1 MAQKISAENAAEA
14 AHYIITEYYKLNAE
28 PFFSVLSKNCVWI
41 LPGGQIVIG
50 AEAIREMFQDGFV
63 MPAFQIEDMEFDLLN
78 TGSPEQIGV
87 FGTYSLYSDA
97 ESDMILAGKQRVTM
111 MFRKEKD
118 EFRLYHLHVSNEWD
132 ELGEDEVFPVRIS
145 RQTYHYVQKLLQES
159 GKPPSRRIV
168 IKVENASYAFDPD
181 MVLYVEAVDKV
192 CTVYML
198 NRAMVIRQP
207 ITVLEAQFPKQFY
220 RIHRSYLVNCHFI
233 FQVERYAVTLVNGT
247 VLPIPAKRYM
257 EVREEITALIK

>member
-1 MAQKISAENAAEA
+1 
-14 AHYIITEYYKLNAE
+14 
-28 PFFSVLSKNCVWI
+28 
-41 LPGGQIVIG
+41 
-50 AEAIREMFQDGFV
+50 
-63 MPAFQIEDMEFDLLN
+63 MPALRVEDMEFDLLN

-87 FGTYSLYSDA
+87 FGTYSLFSNV
-97 ESDMILAGKQRVTM
+97 ESEMILAGKQRITM

-118 EFRLYHLHVSNEWD
+118 DFYLYHLHVSNEWD
-132 ELGEDEVFPVRIS
+132 EPGENEFFPVRIS

-168 IKVENASYAFDPD
+168 IKVENAAYSFDPD
-181 MVLYVEAVDKV
+181 MVLYVEAIGKV

-198 NRAMVIRQP
+198 NRTMVIRQP
-207 ITVLEAQFPKQFY
+207 ITALEAQFPKQFY

-233 FQVERYAVTLVNGT
+233 FQVERYAVTLMNGT

-257 EVREEITALIK
+257 EAREEITALLK